1 MPFYQY
7 RAMDQTGRT
16 NRGWLAALNEVD
28 LELRLKRMGLD
39 LITLRQTGRETL
51 PGGERITRRDLI
63 TFCFHLEQITRAG
76 IPLLE
81 GLRDLRDT
89 MDKRS
94 FRDILSALLEDL
106 EGGKVLSQ
114 ALAAHPSV
122 FDSVFI
128 SVVKAGEQTGRL
140 DVVFENLAATLKWQD
155 EAASQTQRLII
166 YPAFVMVFVLIA
178 VGVLMGYMVP
188 RFEPFLKTANIQPPP
203 STLAMFA
210 TAHWLNEYGL
220 WLLLVIAAL
229 LTALIVWIR
238 RTAAGQ
244 LWRDHLLLKLPIL
257 GAILKKVILA
267 RFAHYLSL
275 LYRSGVTVLES
286 LRTSEAIVGNRVV
299 AAGIRQA
306 SQQISDGRGLTDS
319 FAKLG
324 LFPPLVI
331 RMLRVGENTG
341 ALDVALDNVT
351 YFYNRE
357 VADSIEQGLKL
368 LGPALILFVA
378 ILLGFFMI
386 TVLLPVYDMAFNL
399 PL

>member
-39 LITLRQTGRETL
+39 LITLRQTNRETL

-114 ALAAHPSV
+114 SLAAHPTT
-122 FDSVFI
+122 FDDVFI
-128 SVVKAGEQTGRL
+128 SVVRAGEQTGRL
-140 DVVFENLAATLKWQD
+140 DEVFANLATTLKWQD
-155 EAASQTQRLII
+155 EAASQTQRLMI
-166 YPAFVMVFVLIA
+166 YPAFVMTFVLIA
-178 VGVLMGYMVP
+178 VAVLMGYMVP

-210 TAHWLNEYGL
+210 TAHWLRENGL
-220 WLLLVIAAL
+220 WLVGGLAVS
-229 LTALIVWIR
+229 LTALVVWAR
-238 RTAAGQ
+238 RTASGQ
-244 LWRDHLLLKLPIL
+244 LWRDLMVLKLPII
-257 GAILKKVILA
+257 GGILKKVILA

-275 LYRSGVTVLES
+275 MYRSGVTVLES

-299 AAGIRQA
+299 ATGIRQA

-319 FAKLG
+319 FSSLG

-341 ALDVALDNVT
+341 ALDRALDNVT

-357 VADSIEQGLKL
+357 VADAIERGLKL

-378 ILLGFFMI
+378 ILLGFFMV

>member
-155 EAASQTQRLII
+155 EAASQTQRLMI

-188 RFEPFLKTANIQPPP
+188 RFEPFLKTANIQAPP

-229 LTALIVWIR
+229 LTALIVWTR

-319 FAKLG
+319 FANLG

-341 ALDVALDNVT
+341 ALDRALDNVT

-357 VADSIEQGLKL
+357 VADSIERGLKM

-378 ILLGFFMI
+378 ILLGFFMF

>member
-155 EAASQTQRLII
+155 EAAAQTQRLMI

-188 RFEPFLKTANIQPPP
+188 RFEPFLKTANIQAPP

-229 LTALIVWIR
+229 LTALIVWTR

-319 FAKLG
+319 FANQG

-341 ALDVALDNVT
+341 ALDRALDNVT

-357 VADSIEQGLKL
+357 VADSIERGLKM

-378 ILLGFFMI
+378 ILLGFFMF

>member
-155 EAASQTQRLII
+155 EAASQTQRLMI

-188 RFEPFLKTANIQPPP
+188 RFEPFLKTANIQAPP

-220 WLLLVIAAL
+220 WLLLAIAAL
-229 LTALIVWIR
+229 LTALIVWTR

-319 FAKLG
+319 FANLG

-341 ALDVALDNVT
+341 ALDRALDNVT

-357 VADSIEQGLKL
+357 VADSIERGLKM

>member
-1 MPFYQY
+1 
-7 RAMDQTGRT
+7 MDQTGRT

-39 LITLRQTGRETL
+39 LITLKQTGRETL

-89 MDKRS
+89 MDKHS

-155 EAASQTQRLII
+155 EAASQTKRLMI

-210 TAHWLNEYGL
+210 AAHWLSENGL
-220 WLLLVIAAL
+220 WLLLVITAM
-229 LTALIVWIR
+229 LTALTVWTR

-244 LWRDHLLLKLPIL
+244 MWRDHLLLNLPVL

-275 LYRSGVTVLES
+275 MYRSGVTVLES
-286 LRTSEAIVGNRVV
+286 LRTSEAIVGNRIV
-299 AAGIRQA
+299 ASGIRQA
-306 SQQISDGRGLTDS
+306 SQQISEGRGLTDS
-319 FAKLG
+319 FANLG

-341 ALDVALDNVT
+341 ALDRALDNVT

-357 VADSIEQGLKL
+357 VADAIERGLKV

-378 ILLGFFMI
+378 ILLGFFMF
-386 TVLLPVYDMAFNL
+386 TVLLPVYDMAFSL

>member
-39 LITLRQTGRETL
+39 LITLRQTSRETL
-51 PGGERITRRDLI
+51 PGGERITRPDLI

-76 IPLLE
+76 IPLLD

-89 MDKRS
+89 MEKRS

-114 ALAAHPSV
+114 SLAAHPSV
-122 FDSVFI
+122 FDNVFV
-128 SVVKAGEQTGRL
+128 SVVRAGEQTGRL
-140 DVVFENLAATLKWQD
+140 DVVFANLASTLKWQD
-155 EAASQTQRLII
+155 EAASQTKRLMI
-166 YPAFVMVFVLIA
+166 YPAFVMAFVLLA
-178 VGVLMGYMVP
+178 VGVLMGFMVP
-188 RFEPFLKTANIQPPP
+188 RFEPFLKTANIQPPT

-210 TAHWLNEYGL
+210 TAHWLRDNGL
-220 WLLLVIAAL
+220 WLLLGITAAS
-229 LTALIVWIR
+229 TALAFWVR
-238 RTAAGQ
+238 KTVSGQ
-244 LWRDHLLLKLPIL
+244 LWRDRMLLKLPVL
-257 GAILKKVILA
+257 GAVLKKVMLA

-275 LYRSGVTVLES
+275 MYRSGVTVLEA

-299 AAGIRQA
+299 ANGIRQA
-306 SQQISDGRGLTDS
+306 SQQISEGRGLTDS
-319 FAKLG
+319 FDHLG

-341 ALDVALDNVT
+341 ALDSALDNVT

-357 VADSIEQGLKL
+357 VADSIEHGLKL

-378 ILLGFFMI
+378 ILLGFFMV

>member
-1 MPFYQY
+1 VPFYQY

-16 NRGWLAALNEVD
+16 NRGWLVALNEVD

-39 LITLRQTGRETL
+39 LITLRQTGRDAL

-76 IPLLE
+76 IPLLD

-89 MDKRS
+89 MDKHS

-114 ALAAHPSV
+114 ALAGHPSV

-128 SVVKAGEQTGRL
+128 SVVRAGEQTGRL
-140 DVVFENLAATLKWQD
+140 DVVFENLATTLKWQD
-155 EAASQTQRLII
+155 EAASQTQRLMI
-166 YPAFVMVFVLIA
+166 YPAFVMVFVLVAI
-178 VGVLMGYMVP
+178 GVLLGFMVP
-188 RFEPFLKTANIQPPP
+188 RFEPFLKTANIQPPA

-210 TAHWLNEYGL
+210 MANWLHDNGI
-220 WLLLVIAAL
+220 WLLLVIITSVVAFIIW
-229 LTALIVWIR
+229 TR
-238 RTAAGQ
+238 RTASGQ
-244 LWRDHLLLKLPIL
+244 TWRDRMLLKLPIL
-257 GAILKKVILA
+257 GAIIKKVILA

-306 SQQISDGRGLTDS
+306 SQQISEGRGLTDS
-319 FAKLG
+319 FASLG

-341 ALDVALDNVT
+341 ALDRALDNVT

-357 VADSIEQGLKL
+357 VADAIERGLKL

>member
-155 EAASQTQRLII
+155 EAASQTQRLMI

-188 RFEPFLKTANIQPPP
+188 RFEPFLKTANIQPQQ

-210 TAHWLNEYGL
+210 TAHWLNENGL
-220 WLLLVIAAL
+220 WLLLVIAAM
-229 LTALIVWIR
+229 LTALVLWTR
-238 RTAAGQ
+238 RSASGQ
-244 LWRDHLLLKLPIL
+244 MWRDRVLLGLPVL
-257 GAILKKVILA
+257 GAIMKKVILA

-275 LYRSGVTVLES
+275 MYRSGVTVLES

-299 AAGIRQA
+299 ASGIRQA
-306 SQQISDGRGLTDS
+306 SQLISEGRGLTDAFS
-319 FAKLG
+319 SLS

-341 ALDVALDNVT
+341 ALDRALDNVT

-357 VADSIEQGLKL
+357 VADSIERGLKL

>member
-155 EAASQTQRLII
+155 EAASQTQRLMI

-188 RFEPFLKTANIQPPP
+188 RFEPFLKTANIQAPP

-210 TAHWLNEYGL
+210 TAHWLNENGL
-220 WLLLVIAAL
+220 WLLLAIVTL
-229 LTALIVWIR
+229 LTALIVWTR
-238 RTAAGQ
+238 RTVAGQ

-299 AAGIRQA
+299 ASGIRQA

-319 FAKLG
+319 FANLG

-341 ALDVALDNVT
+341 ALDRALDNVT

-357 VADSIEQGLKL
+357 VADSIERGLKM

>member
-7 RAMDQTGRT
+7 RAMDQAGRT

-39 LITLRQTGRETL
+39 LITLRQTSRETL

-63 TFCFHLEQITRAG
+63 TFCFHLEQITRAH

-106 EGGKVLSQ
+106 EGGKLLSQ
-114 ALAAHPSV
+114 SLAAHPSV
-122 FDSVFI
+122 FDNVFI

-140 DVVFENLAATLKWQD
+140 DEIFANLAATLKWQD
-155 EAASQTQRLII
+155 EAASQAQRLMI
-166 YPAFVMVFVLIA
+166 YPAFVMAFVFLAI
-178 VGVLMGYMVP
+178 GVLLGYMVP
-188 RFEPFLKTANIQPPP
+188 RFEPFLKAANINPPAT
-203 STLAMFA
+203 TLAMFA
-210 TAHWLNEYGL
+210 AANWLRDNGL
-220 WLLLVIAAL
+220 WLLMAIAAL
-229 LTALIVWIR
+229 ATAFFLWVT
-238 RTAAGQ
+238 RTTPGQ
-244 LWRDHLLLKLPIL
+244 IWRDRLVLKLPVL

-267 RFAHYLSL
+267 RFAHFLSL
-275 LYRSGVTVLES
+275 MYRSGVTVLDS

-299 AAGIRQA
+299 AGGIRQA
-306 SQQISDGRGLTDS
+306 GQQISEGRGLTDA
-319 FAKLG
+319 FANTG

-341 ALDVALDNVT
+341 ALDSALDNVT

-357 VADSIEQGLKL
+357 VADAIERGLKL
-368 LGPALILFVA
+368 LGPALIFFVA
-378 ILLGFFMI
+378 VLLGFFLI
-386 TVLLPVYDMAFNL
+386 TVLLPVYDMAFTL

>member
-1 MPFYQY
+1 
-7 RAMDQTGRT
+7 MDQTGRT

-39 LITLRQTGRETL
+39 LITLRQTSRETL
-51 PGGERITRRDLI
+51 PGGERITRADLI

-76 IPLLE
+76 IPLLD

-89 MDKRS
+89 MEKRS

-114 ALAAHPSV
+114 TLAAHPTV
-122 FDSVFI
+122 FDNVFV
-128 SVVKAGEQTGRL
+128 SVVRAGEQTGRL
-140 DVVFENLAATLKWQD
+140 DVVFANLASTLKWQD
-155 EAASQTQRLII
+155 EAASQTKRLMI
-166 YPAFVMVFVLIA
+166 YPAFVMVFVLVAI
-178 VGVLMGYMVP
+178 GVLMGFMVP

-210 TAHWLNEYGL
+210 TANWLRDNGL
-220 WLLLVIAAL
+220 WLLLGIAGVS
-229 LTALIVWIR
+229 TALVFWIR
-238 RTAAGQ
+238 QTASGQ
-244 LWRDHLLLKLPIL
+244 LWRDRMLLKLPVL
-257 GAILKKVILA
+257 GAVLKKVMLA

-275 LYRSGVTVLES
+275 MYRSGVTVLEA
-286 LRTSEAIVGNRVV
+286 LRTSESIVGNRVV
-299 AAGIRQA
+299 ATGIRQA

-319 FAKLG
+319 FDNLG

-341 ALDVALDNVT
+341 ALDSALDNVT

-357 VADSIEQGLKL
+357 VADAIEHGLKL

-378 ILLGFFMI
+378 ILLGFFMV

>member
-1 MPFYQY
+1 
-7 RAMDQTGRT
+7 
-16 NRGWLAALNEVD
+16 
-28 LELRLKRMGLD
+28 
-39 LITLRQTGRETL
+39 
-51 PGGERITRRDLI
+51 
-63 TFCFHLEQITRAG
+63 
-76 IPLLE
+76 
-81 GLRDLRDT
+81 
-89 MDKRS
+89 
-94 FRDILSALLEDL
+94 
-106 EGGKVLSQ
+106 
-114 ALAAHPSV
+114 
-122 FDSVFI
+122 
-128 SVVKAGEQTGRL
+128 
-140 DVVFENLAATLKWQD
+140 
-155 EAASQTQRLII
+155 
-166 YPAFVMVFVLIA
+166 
-178 VGVLMGYMVP
+178 MVP

-341 ALDVALDNVT
+341 ALDRALDNVT

>member
-140 DVVFENLAATLKWQD
+140 DVVFENLATTLKWQD
-155 EAASQTQRLII
+155 EAASQTQRLMI

-210 TAHWLNEYGL
+210 TAHWLNENGL
-220 WLLLVIAAL
+220 WLLLAIVTI
-229 LTALIVWIR
+229 LTALIVWTR

-319 FAKLG
+319 FANLG

-341 ALDVALDNVT
+341 ALDRALDNVT

-357 VADSIEQGLKL
+357 VADSIERGLKM

-378 ILLGFFMI
+378 ILLGFFMV

>member
-16 NRGWLAALNEVD
+16 SRGWLAALNEVD

-51 PGGERITRRDLI
+51 PGGEHITRKDLI

-89 MDKRS
+89 MDKHS

-114 ALAAHPSV
+114 ALAGHPSI
-122 FDSVFI
+122 FDGVFI
-128 SVVKAGEQTGRL
+128 NVVRAGEQTGHL
-140 DVVFENLAATLKWQD
+140 DVVFENLADTLKWQD
-155 EAASQTQRLII
+155 EAASQTQRLMI

-178 VGVLMGYMVP
+178 VSVLMGYMVP

-203 STLAMFA
+203 STQAMFA
-210 TAHWLNEYGL
+210 LAHWLNENGW
-220 WLLLVIAAL
+220 WLLLVIAML
-229 LTALIVWIR
+229 LTALIAWIK
-238 RTAAGQ
+238 RTSAGQ
-244 LWRDHLLLKLPIL
+244 LWRDHLLLKLPVL

-286 LRTSEAIVGNRVV
+286 LRISETIVGNRVI
-299 AAGIRQA
+299 ATSIRQA
-306 SQQISDGRGLTDS
+306 GQQISEGRGLTDS
-319 FAKLG
+319 FASLG
-324 LFPPLVI
+324 VFPPLVI

-341 ALDVALDNVT
+341 ALDRALDNVT

-357 VADSIEQGLKL
+357 VADSIERGLKI
-368 LGPALILFVA
+368 LGPTLILLVA
-378 ILLGFFMI
+378 FLLGFFMI

>member
-155 EAASQTQRLII
+155 EAASQTKRLMI

-188 RFEPFLKTANIQPPP
+188 RFEPFLKTANIQAPP

-220 WLLLVIAAL
+220 WLLLAIAAL
-229 LTALIVWIR
+229 LTALIVWTR

-319 FAKLG
+319 FANLG

-341 ALDVALDNVT
+341 ALDRALDNVT

-357 VADSIEQGLKL
+357 VADSIERGLKM